1 MAKLTRDQL
10 EKFNGKCK
18 NGFSLD
24 LFFFCTWGEKRCKKI
39 VKIGDDSIIY
49 DVIVE
54 FYDKAVKEP
63 ETAKNWE
70 VSTYYMNGYYN
81 PETKELTTVD
91 AAGNCDIWDNI
102 EILDLYKD
110 ADYWKDIDE
119 NNEVFVWAKI
129 STNGTKSIN
138 DDEAVVFPGNY
149 SVFKD
154 HAKIFILDGEIIV
167 KEK

>member
-1 MAKLTRDQL
+1 MK
-10 EKFNGKCK
+10 
-18 NGFSLD
+18 
-24 LFFFCTWGEKRCKKI
+24 KKI
-39 VKIGDDSIIY
+39 LTILSVFSI
-49 DVIVE
+49 VASLTACNSATE
-54 FYDKAVKEP
+54 SVKEP
-63 ETAKNWE
+63 ETAKNWG

-129 STNGTKSIN
+129 NTNGTKSIN

>member
-1 MAKLTRDQL
+1 MK
-10 EKFNGKCK
+10 
-18 NGFSLD
+18 
-24 LFFFCTWGEKRCKKI
+24 KKI
-39 VKIGDDSIIY
+39 LTILSVFSI
-49 DVIVE
+49 VASLTACNSATE
-54 FYDKAVKEP
+54 AVKEP

-70 VSTYYMNGYYN
+70 VSTY
-81 PETKELTTVD
+81 
-91 AAGNCDIWDNI
+91 
-102 EILDLYKD
+102 
-110 ADYWKDIDE
+110 YWKDIDE

-154 HAKIFILDGEIIV
+154 HAKIFVLDGEIIV

>member
-1 MAKLTRDQL
+1 
-10 EKFNGKCK
+10 
-18 NGFSLD
+18 
-24 LFFFCTWGEKRCKKI
+24 
-39 VKIGDDSIIY
+39 
-49 DVIVE
+49 
-54 FYDKAVKEP
+54 
-63 ETAKNWE
+63 
-70 VSTYYMNGYYN
+70 MNGYYN

-119 NNEVFVWAKI
+119 NNDVFVWAKI

>member
-1 MAKLTRDQL
+1 MK
-10 EKFNGKCK
+10 
-18 NGFSLD
+18 
-24 LFFFCTWGEKRCKKI
+24 KKI
-39 VKIGDDSIIY
+39 LTILSVFSI
-49 DVIVE
+49 VASLTACNSATE
-54 FYDKAVKEP
+54 AVKEP

-70 VSTYYMNGYYN
+70 VSTY
-81 PETKELTTVD
+81 
-91 AAGNCDIWDNI
+91 
-102 EILDLYKD
+102 
-110 ADYWKDIDE
+110 YWKDIDE

>member
-1 MAKLTRDQL
+1 M
-10 EKFNGKCK
+10 N
-18 NGFSLD
+18 
-24 LFFFCTWGEKRCKKI
+24 KI
-39 VKIGDDSIIY
+39 MGY
-49 DVIVE
+49 NTGIVDE
-54 FYDKAVKEP
+54 
-63 ETAKNWE
+63 WE
-70 VSTYYMNGYYN
+70 NV
-81 PETKELTTVD
+81 
-91 AAGNCDIWDNI
+91 
-102 EILDLYKD
+102 ILDLYKD

-138 DDEAVVFPGNY
+138 DDKAVVFPGNY

>member
-1 MAKLTRDQL
+1 MK
-10 EKFNGKCK
+10 
-18 NGFSLD
+18 
-24 LFFFCTWGEKRCKKI
+24 KKI
-39 VKIGDDSIIY
+39 LTILSVFSI
-49 DVIVE
+49 VASLTACNSATE
-54 FYDKAVKEP
+54 AVKEP

-91 AAGNCDIWDNI
+91 AAENCDIWDDI

-110 ADYWKDIDE
+110 ADYWKGIDE

-138 DDEAVVFPGNY
+138 DDEAIVFPGNY

-154 HAKIFILDGEIIV
+154 HAKIFVLDDEIIV

>member
-1 MAKLTRDQL
+1 MFKLNGEQYVIEYQCTPIATEYVERHDLYKAAGIKDIWIAGTEKYFSPNSRRKFL
-10 EKFNGKCK
+10 E
-18 NGFSLD
+18 D
-24 LFFFCTWGEKRCKKI
+24 HI
-39 VKIGDDSIIY
+39 V
-49 DVIVE
+49 
-54 FYDKAVKEP
+54 
-63 ETAKNWE
+63 
-70 VSTYYMNGYYN
+70 GYYN

>member
-1 MAKLTRDQL
+1 MK
-10 EKFNGKCK
+10 
-18 NGFSLD
+18 
-24 LFFFCTWGEKRCKKI
+24 KKI
-39 VKIGDDSIIY
+39 LTILSVFSI
-49 DVIVE
+49 VASLTACNSATE
-54 FYDKAVKEP
+54 AVKEP

-91 AAGNCDIWDNI
+91 AAG
-102 EILDLYKD
+102 
-110 ADYWKDIDE
+110 
-119 NNEVFVWAKI
+119 I

-138 DDEAVVFPGNY
+138 DDKAVVFPGNY

>member
-1 MAKLTRDQL
+1 MK
-10 EKFNGKCK
+10 
-18 NGFSLD
+18 
-24 LFFFCTWGEKRCKKI
+24 KKI
-39 VKIGDDSIIY
+39 LTILSVFSI
-49 DVIVE
+49 VASLTACNSATE
-54 FYDKAVKEP
+54 AVKEP

-81 PETKELTTVD
+81 PETEELTTVD

-110 ADYWKDIDE
+110 VDYWKDIDE

-154 HAKIFILDGEIIV
+154 HAKIFVLDGEIIV

>member
-1 MAKLTRDQL
+1 MK
-10 EKFNGKCK
+10 
-18 NGFSLD
+18 
-24 LFFFCTWGEKRCKKI
+24 KKI
-39 VKIGDDSIIY
+39 LTILSVFSI
-49 DVIVE
+49 VASLTACNSATE
-54 FYDKAVKEP
+54 AVKEP

-138 DDEAVVFPGNY
+138 DDEAV
-149 SVFKD
+149 
-154 HAKIFILDGEIIV
+154 
-167 KEK
+167 

>member
-1 MAKLTRDQL
+1 
-10 EKFNGKCK
+10 
-18 NGFSLD
+18 
-24 LFFFCTWGEKRCKKI
+24 
-39 VKIGDDSIIY
+39 
-49 DVIVE
+49 
-54 FYDKAVKEP
+54 
-63 ETAKNWE
+63 
-70 VSTYYMNGYYN
+70 MNGYYN

-110 ADYWKDIDE
+110 ADYWKD
-119 NNEVFVWAKI
+119 
-129 STNGTKSIN
+129 
-138 DDEAVVFPGNY
+138 AVVFPGNY

>member
-1 MAKLTRDQL
+1 MK
-10 EKFNGKCK
+10 
-18 NGFSLD
+18 
-24 LFFFCTWGEKRCKKI
+24 KKI
-39 VKIGDDSIIY
+39 LTILSVFSI
-49 DVIVE
+49 V
-54 FYDKAVKEP
+54 ASL
-63 ETAKNWE
+63 TACNSATE
-70 VSTYYMNGYYN
+70 
-81 PETKELTTVD
+81 TVD

>member
-1 MAKLTRDQL
+1 MK
-10 EKFNGKCK
+10 
-18 NGFSLD
+18 
-24 LFFFCTWGEKRCKKI
+24 KKI
-39 VKIGDDSIIY
+39 LTILSVFSI
-49 DVIVE
+49 VASLTACNSATE
-54 FYDKAVKEP
+54 AVKEP

-70 VSTYYMNGYYN
+70 V
-81 PETKELTTVD
+81 
-91 AAGNCDIWDNI
+91 WDNI

-119 NNEVFVWAKI
+119 NNEVFVWVKI

-154 HAKIFILDGEIIV
+154 HAKIFVLDGEIIV

>member
-1 MAKLTRDQL
+1 MK
-10 EKFNGKCK
+10 
-18 NGFSLD
+18 
-24 LFFFCTWGEKRCKKI
+24 KKI
-39 VKIGDDSIIY
+39 LTILSVFSI
-49 DVIVE
+49 VVSLTACNSATE
-54 FYDKAVKEP
+54 AVKEP
-63 ETAKNWE
+63 EIAKNWE